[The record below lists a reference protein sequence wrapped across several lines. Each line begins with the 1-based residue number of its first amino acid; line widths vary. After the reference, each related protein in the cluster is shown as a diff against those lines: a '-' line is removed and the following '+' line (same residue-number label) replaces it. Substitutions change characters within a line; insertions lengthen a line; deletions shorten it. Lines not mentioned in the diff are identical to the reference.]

1 MKSLFST
8 DSRNGALTDVL
19 DVSRYDKIKLQKK
32 DGYIYYKY
40 QGSTVTISSS
50 RDLRKGMVFGIKEF
64 GIMSFIHIPQY
75 QKIIKCKAR
84 AITEAVKKSVK
95 FVQSHY
101 EEV

>member
-8 DSRNGALTDVL
+8 DSRNEALTDVL

-40 QGSTVTISSS
+40 QGNTLTITDS

-64 GIMSFIHIPQY
+64 GLMSFIHIPQY
-75 QKIIKCKAR
+75 QKIIKSKAR
-84 AITEAVKKSVK
+84 AITEAIKK
-95 FVQSHY
+95 
-101 EEV
+101 